1 MKKILLA
8 SDLHI
13 CINSNFI
20 RHFEDFGFIKKLPDA
35 DVLCIA
41 GDISGSY
48 KDTYT
53 FLNFLRNYIQENELK
68 TKVIAI
74 AGNHDSYASK
84 QEHMTR
90 TQIITK
96 LRNDFSKGEVIFCEN
111 DFVDIGNNTLVYGC
125 CLYTDFWNSMYNE
138 RMAEKCINDFR
149 YSYEYDIYDDRTR
162 PVNTEDYIKW
172 YHTSV
177 NKIDDFCTKNKDKNI
192 ILLTH
197 FGMSLKSISPEYTG
211 NYLNSFYTS
220 DLEWLFK
227 KHKNIKYSLQG
238 HTHAKLD
245 YKIDE
250 CRVVCSPLGYIL
262 YNNNAPLKPEYY
274 EGKFIEI

>member
-1 MKKILLA
+1 MKKIILT

-13 CINSNFI
+13 DINSNFI
-20 RHFEDFGFIKKLPDA
+20 RHFEDFGFIKNLQES

-48 KDTYT
+48 KDTYI
-53 FLNFLRNYIQENELK
+53 FLNFLRNYIQKNELK

-125 CLYTDFWNSMYNE
+125 CLYTDFLNSMYNE
-138 RMAEKCINDFR
+138 RMADKCINDFK
-149 YSYEYDIYDDRTR
+149 YSYEYDIYNDRTR

-177 NKIDDFCTKNKDKNI
+177 NKIDDFCDKHKDKNI

-197 FGMSLKSISPEYTG
+197 FGMSLNSISPEYTG
-211 NYLNSFYTS
+211 NCLNSFYTS
-220 DLEWLFK
+220 DLEWLFE

-245 YKIDE
+245 YKIGE
-250 CRVVCSPLGYIL
+250 CRVICNPCGYIM
-262 YNNNAPLKPEYY
+262 YDKNAPLKPEYY
-274 EGKFIEI
+274 EGLMIEI

>member
-1 MKKILLA
+1 MKKILLI

-20 RHFEDFGFIKKLPDA
+20 RHFEDFGFIKQLHET

-48 KDTYT
+48 KDTFI
-53 FLNFLRNYIQENELK
+53 FLNFLRSYIQKNELK

-96 LRNDFSKGEVIFCEN
+96 LRNDFCKGEVIFCEN
-111 DFVDIGNNTLVYGC
+111 DFVDIGDNTLVYGC
-125 CLYTDFWNSMYNE
+125 CLYTDFWNSFYNE
-138 RMAEKCINDFR
+138 RIAEKYINDFR
-149 YSYEYDIYDDRTR
+149 YSYEYDIYEDRIR
-162 PVNTEDYIKW
+162 PVTPEDYIKW
-172 YHTSV
+172 YRTSV
-177 NKIDDFCTKNKDKNI
+177 NKIDNFCTKYKDKNI

-197 FGMSLKSISPEYTG
+197 FGVSLKSISPEYTDSC
-211 NYLNSFYTS
+211 LNSFYTS
-220 DLEWLFK
+220 DLEWLPY
-227 KHKNIKYSLQG
+227 KHENIMFCLQG
-238 HTHAKLD
+238 HTHSKLD
-245 YKIDE
+245 YNIDK
-250 CRVVCSPLGYIL
+250 CRVVCNPCGYIMRD
-262 YNNNAPLKPEYY
+262 NGSPLKPEYY
-274 EGKFIEI
+274 EGKIIEI